1 MFSQKAAVDH
11 EEEKNDFHLPQKL
24 LAFSEGNQKVTT
36 DKPKSFLHTNQ
47 KATAT
52 NRKTTPKK
60 QKSPAK
66 TYKITR

>member
-36 DKPKSFLHTNQ
+36 DKPKSFLQ
-47 KATAT
+47 LPT

-66 TYKITR
+66 TYIITR